1 MNIAFS
7 YASKIFAPMFNCF
20 IFHDGDLIPENDYN
34 IYECDQHGPRHL
46 APAVNELRYS
56 LRQVGYGVNR
66 PPNNVGRYKMIRYE
80 KQIPSFNRFKTLSKW
95 LRYSSDGIR
104 QLSVSIL
111 RWDLTRLLLGYQQ
124 EYDSI
129 MSIVVVKFLV
139 SSLLL
144 FGYTCQLC
152 LTTMCTS
159 SIYFNWFLIVTDCR
173 YIYSY
178 ILWSY
183 PFAGCV
189 LISLSWTVIS
199 LLHLVVYRFRS

>member
-104 QLSVSIL
+104 QLSTL
-111 RWDLTRLLLGYQQ
+111 DY
-124 EYDSI
+124 SI
-129 MSIVVVKFLV
+129 MSIETRSLFTHILVNFIRLATKTIDHLLEDLPKVK
-139 SSLLL
+139 
-144 FGYTCQLC
+144 
-152 LTTMCTS
+152 
-159 SIYFNWFLIVTDCR
+159 
-173 YIYSY
+173 
-178 ILWSY
+178 
-183 PFAGCV
+183 
-189 LISLSWTVIS
+189 
-199 LLHLVVYRFRS
+199 

>member
-56 LRQVGYGVNR
+56 LMYNDLIGGVLAVTKDQFIKANGWSNLYWGWGFVRLRQVGYGVNR

-104 QLSVSIL
+104 QLSTL
-111 RWDLTRLLLGYQQ
+111 D
-124 EYDSI
+124 
-129 MSIVVVKFLV
+129 
-139 SSLLL
+139 
-144 FGYTCQLC
+144 
-152 LTTMCTS
+152 
-159 SIYFNWFLIVTDCR
+159 
-173 YIYSY
+173 
-178 ILWSY
+178 
-183 PFAGCV
+183 
-189 LISLSWTVIS
+189 
-199 LLHLVVYRFRS
+199 

>member
-56 LRQVGYGVNR
+56 LMYNGLVGGVLAVTKEQFIKANGWSNLYWGWGFVRLRQVSYGVNR
-66 PPNNVGRYKMIRYE
+66 PPNNVGRYKMIRHE

-104 QLSVSIL
+104 QLSTL
-111 RWDLTRLLLGYQQ
+111 DY
-124 EYDSI
+124 SI
-129 MSIVVVKFLV
+129 MSIETRSLFTHILVNFTRLATKTIDHFLEDLPKVK
-139 SSLLL
+139 
-144 FGYTCQLC
+144 
-152 LTTMCTS
+152 
-159 SIYFNWFLIVTDCR
+159 
-173 YIYSY
+173 
-178 ILWSY
+178 
-183 PFAGCV
+183 
-189 LISLSWTVIS
+189 
-199 LLHLVVYRFRS
+199 